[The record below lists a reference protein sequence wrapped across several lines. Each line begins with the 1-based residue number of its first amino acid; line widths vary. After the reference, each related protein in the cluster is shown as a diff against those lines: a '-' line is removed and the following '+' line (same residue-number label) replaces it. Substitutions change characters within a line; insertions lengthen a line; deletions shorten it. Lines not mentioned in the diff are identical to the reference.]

1 MYRFVKPAYLELSID
16 QRKELCSHSYRI
28 CTAIEPWTAAAKQ
41 KIVELM
47 TEVMTL
53 CPFVRKDMSLSY
65 KEVKECN
72 PLTTIPC
79 STLHYIRSYFEQFYV
94 VKEKKL
100 CLPAIST
107 VNALNVEKPQVQV
120 QNQQHTQSA
129 PATTSL
135 ATRPKLRAIKEET
148 WWVVRVKNEYR
159 MCRLTFDRGEYWEM
173 VEYQDGRVLN
183 PKYRFPKYDN
193 RVIYEFKEHITPEQ
207 FEGKIKE
214 AVQIRMAAL
223 LRQAQDML
231 LRFDTVLI
239 ARHLTGGTLVGGV
252 EDEDDTN
259 WYLDTYNEHGE
270 HIFYGD
276 NRWELAKKSRC
287 TVVQILKRK

>member
-1 MYRFVKPAYLELSID
+1 MYLFVKPAYLELSID

-28 CTAIEPWTAAAKQ
+28 CTALEPWTAAAKQ
-41 KIVELM
+41 KVIELLDK
-47 TEVMTL
+47 VMTL
-53 CPFVRKDMSLSY
+53 CPFVREDMSSSY
-65 KEVKECN
+65 EEVEECN
-72 PLTTIPC
+72 PLVTIPFG
-79 STLHYIRSYFEQFYV
+79 TLHYIRSYFEQFYV
-94 VKEKKL
+94 VRERKL
-100 CLPAIST
+100 CLPAVGT
-107 VNALNVEKPQVQV
+107 AKAPKAEKPQVQV
-120 QNQQHTQSA
+120 QTQQHTQPTPTVS
-129 PATTSL
+129 T
-135 ATRPKLRAIKEET
+135 TRPKLKAIKDET

-193 RVIYEFKEHITPEQ
+193 RVVYEFKEHITPAQ
-207 FEGKIKE
+207 FDEKIKE
-214 AVQIRMAAL
+214 AVQIRKAAL

>member
-1 MYRFVKPAYLELSID
+1 MYPFVKPAYLELSID

-47 TEVMTL
+47 DKVMTL
-53 CPFVRKDMSLSY
+53 CPFVSRDMFLPY
-65 KEVKECN
+65 KEVEECN
-72 PLTTIPC
+72 PLVTVPF
-79 STLHYIRSYFEQFYV
+79 STLHCIRSYFEQFYV
-94 VKEKKL
+94 VREKKL
-100 CLPAIST
+100 CLPAVGAPKIPT
-107 VNALNVEKPQVQV
+107 VEKPQVQV
-120 QNQQHTQSA
+120 QTQQHTQTAS
-129 PATTSL
+129 TVS
-135 ATRPKLRAIKEET
+135 ATRSKLRAIKEET

-193 RVIYEFKEHITPEQ
+193 RVVYEFKEHITPEH
-207 FEGKIKE
+207 FEEKIKE
-214 AVQIRMAAL
+214 AVQIRMTAL

-231 LRFDTVLI
+231 LRFDTVII

-252 EDEDDTN
+252 ESADDTN

-270 HIFYGD
+270 HIFYDD

-287 TVVQILKRK
+287 TVVQILRRK